1 MGFITRGFGVSVHRQ
16 DCPNAHPDK
25 RKPEEAG
32 RWVKVSWGESEQ
44 TTYQTSLE
52 ISAKDRDAL
61 ALDVTMALTAAKVR
75 VSSFSARSLP
85 DGYALVSVV
94 LEVKDRN
101 ELTSL
106 INKLGQISGVYQ
118 VKRASG

>member
-1 MGFITRGFGVSVHRQ
+1 
-16 DCPNAHPDK
+16 
-25 RKPEEAG
+25 
-32 RWVKVSWGESEQ
+32 
-44 TTYQTSLE
+44 
-52 ISAKDRDAL
+52 
-61 ALDVTMALTAAKVR
+61 MALTAAKMK
-75 VSSFSARSLP
+75 VSSFSARGLP

-106 INKLGQISGVYQ
+106 INKLSQISGVYQ